1 MYFNNTHP
9 SLTFTGFLFSILYIY
24 IILII
29 WDLCFDW
36 EESLFLSMIIF
47 SL

>member
-1 MYFNNTHP
+1 MYFNNTQP

-29 WDLCFDW
+29 WETLFDY
-36 EESLFLSMIIF
+36 EDHLFLSILI
-47 SL
+47 